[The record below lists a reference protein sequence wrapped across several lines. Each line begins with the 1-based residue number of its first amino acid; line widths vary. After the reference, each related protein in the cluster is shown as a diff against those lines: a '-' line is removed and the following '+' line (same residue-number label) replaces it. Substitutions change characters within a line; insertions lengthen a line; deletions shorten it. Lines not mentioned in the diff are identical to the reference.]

1 MQAIIL
7 TAGEGTRMRPLTLTR
22 PKTMLP
28 VAGKPILQYN
38 IEALREN
45 GIKDLIMITGYQEAK
60 VKDYFNDGSG
70 FGVNIKYHTQTEQLG
85 TADAIRYARDHV
97 KDDFIVLNGDIITE
111 PAAITDLLSYHEKK
125 QADTIIVLRKVE
137 DPSQFGVVKIEGDNI
152 TDIIEKPPAKKA
164 PGNLINTGIYLF
176 NSKIFDYIQK
186 TKPSTRGEYEITD
199 SIKMQI
205 ENGLTIKGII
215 SKRHWI
221 DVGKPWELL
230 KANEKLLK
238 NMKTDIKGEIE
249 DNVTI
254 HGPIILE
261 EDSIIRSGTYI
272 IGPVYIG
279 KNSTIGPNSYIRANT
294 SIGDNVSIGNAVEIK
309 NSIIMDKTNINHL
322 TYIGDSVIGE
332 NCNLG
337 AGTNIANLR
346 FDDNN
351 VKMTIKKE
359 KMDTGRRK
367 LGVIFADDIKTGV
380 NSSFNPGVK
389 VGAGSWIGPGSIISH
404 DIPSNR
410 LVLVNQEHIINK
422 KN

>member
-1 MQAIIL
+1 MQAVIL

-45 GIKDLIMITGYQEAK
+45 GIKNLIMITGYHESK
-60 VKDYFNDGSG
+60 VKDYFGDGSR
-70 FGVNIKYHTQTEQLG
+70 FNVNITYHTQTRQLG
-85 TADAIRYARDHV
+85 TADAIKYAREHV
-97 KDDFIVLNGDIITE
+97 TDDFIVLNGDIITE
-111 PAAITDLLSYHEKK
+111 PATIKDLLGYHEKN
-125 QADTIIVLRKVE
+125 QADTTIILREVK
-137 DPSQFGVVKIEGDNI
+137 DPSQFGVVKLEGDDI
-152 TDIIEKPPAKKA
+152 KDIIEKPPTGRV
-164 PGNLINTGIYLF
+164 PSNLINTGIYLF
-176 NSKIFDYIQK
+176 NNKIFHYIK
-186 TKPSTRGEYEITD
+186 RTKPSPRGEYEITD

-205 ENGLTIKGII
+205 KDGLTIKGIV

-230 KANEKLLK
+230 EANEKLLK
-238 NMKTDIKGEIE
+238 NMEEDIKGEIE

-254 HGPIILE
+254 HGPITLE
-261 EDSIIRSGTYI
+261 ENSIIRSGTYI
-272 IGPVYIG
+272 IGPVHIG
-279 KNSTIGPNSYIRANT
+279 KNCDIGPNCYIRANT

-322 TYIGDSVIGE
+322 SYVGDSVIGE

-351 VKMTIKKE
+351 VKMTIKEE

-367 LGVIFADDIKTGV
+367 LGVIFADNVKTGI
-380 NSSFNPGVK
+380 NSSFNPGIK
-389 VGAGSWIGPGSIISH
+389 IGPRSCIGPGSIISH
-404 DIPSNR
+404 DIPSDR
-410 LVLVNQEHIINK
+410 LVITNQEHIIDK
-422 KN
+422 RK

>member
-1 MQAIIL
+1 MMQAVIL

-28 VAGKPILQYN
+28 IAGKPILQYN

-45 GIKDLIMITGYQEAK
+45 GIKDILMITGYHESK
-60 VKDYFNDGSG
+60 VKEYFNNGDK
-70 FGVNIKYHTQTEQLG
+70 FNVNIRYHTQKEQLG
-85 TADAIRYARDHV
+85 TANAIKYARKHV
-97 KDDFIVLNGDIITE
+97 EDEFIVLNGDIITE
-111 PAAITDLLSYHEKK
+111 PATITDLLSNHKK
-125 QADTIIVLRKVE
+125 ADTTIVLREVE
-137 DPSQFGVVKIEGDNI
+137 DPSQFGVVKLKEDNI
-152 TDIIEKPPAKKA
+152 KDIIEKPPADKA
-164 PGNLINTGIYLF
+164 PSNLINTGIYLF
-176 NSKIFDYIQK
+176 NHKIFDYIEK
-186 TKPSTRGEYEITD
+186 TKKSPRGEYEITD

-205 ENGLTIKGII
+205 KDNLTIKGII
-215 SKRHWI
+215 SKRRWI

-230 KANEKLLK
+230 EANETLLK
-238 NMKTDIKGEIE
+238 GLEEDIKGEIE

-254 HGPIILE
+254 HGPIILGE
-261 EDSIIRSGTYI
+261 ESIIRSGTYI

-279 KNSTIGPNSYIRANT
+279 KNCDIGPNSYIRANT

-322 TYIGDSVIGE
+322 SYVGDSVIGE

-346 FDDNN
+346 FDNN
-351 VKMTIKKE
+351 HVKMTIKGE

-367 LGVIFADDIKTGV
+367 MGVIFADNVKTGV
-380 NSSFNPGVK
+380 NSSFNPGIK
-389 VGAGSWIGPGSIISH
+389 VGVGSRIGPGSIISH

-410 LVLVNQEHIINK
+410 LVIANQEHIIK
-422 KN
+422 KE